1 MWTVTN
7 VKEAM
12 AVNPDP
18 RPGRWLLPLVVLGM
32 VLFTYVFVQ
41 ALPGADE
48 DSVDLD
54 ADGSSTSTT
63 VSTTSD
69 ATDASTTT
77 TTAPPEL
84 DPEVAAYLDVLAGL
98 ESALTEYQTT
108 MANINGQWDADPRTI
123 AYADAEAGLIAL
135 SGQVTA
141 WSDAVISTVPPL
153 TLTAGHT
160 LVAQASELVAE
171 AAAAVLSGLQGPDAE
186 PRITALGQFDAT
198 VRTFTAAVD
207 DVEIQARSGG

>member
-1 MWTVTN
+1 
-7 VKEAM
+7 M

-41 ALPGADE
+41 SLPGADA

-54 ADGSSTSTT
+54 ADGSVTTSTGT
-63 VSTTSD
+63 TPTTSE
-69 ATDASTTT
+69 TDETSSTTT
-77 TTAPPEL
+77 TTPAVL

-98 ESALTEYQTT
+98 ETQLTDFQTT
-108 MANINGQWDADPRTI
+108 MATINGQWDAEPRTI
-123 AYADAEAGLIAL
+123 TYADAEAGLIAL

-141 WSDAVISTVPPL
+141 WSDAVTAVTAPL
-153 TLTAGHT
+153 SLTDGHT
-160 LVAQASELVAE
+160 LVSQASELVAT
-171 AAAAVLSGLQGPDAE
+171 AAAAVLSGLQGPDAA
-186 PRITALGQFDAT
+186 PRITALEQFDAA

-207 DVEIQARSGG
+207 DVETQARSAS